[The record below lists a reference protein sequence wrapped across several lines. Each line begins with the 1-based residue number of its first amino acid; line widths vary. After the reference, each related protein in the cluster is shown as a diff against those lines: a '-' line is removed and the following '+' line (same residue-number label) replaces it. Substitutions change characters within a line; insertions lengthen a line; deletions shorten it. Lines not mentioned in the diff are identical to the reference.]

1 MESDQDDSII
11 VSFLPLLFL
20 DCDFSYLK
28 LIGLIYLQINLV
40 SKHDVLYTNGDF
52 KQMENCNI
60 VSTLHHLFCHP
71 EQVFAMASQGH
82 FII

>member
-40 SKHDVLYTNGDF
+40 SKHDVLYTTENF
-52 KQMENCNI
+52 KQIEHCNI
-60 VSTLHHLFCHP
+60 S
-71 EQVFAMASQGH
+71 
-82 FII
+82 